1 MVVELVGPAGAGK
14 STLAQNVHRADPNV
28 HVGLSIWGLPRR
40 RLISGA
46 IALVPT
52 VIVAAVRKRRL
63 RWREVAQMIRLDAL
77 RRVLRRAKKAG
88 KRGGKTIL
96 LDEGP
101 VFAISSLDLAIAQ
114 RGGKVP
120 DKWRRRA
127 LKRWARLLD
136 TVILIDAPDAKLAER
151 IRTRAKR
158 HRMAKGSDV
167 EIQRF
172 AKGFRNAFARVI
184 GDLTRVDEA
193 RPLVVDHIRTHG
205 RLDHSAARLR
215 ATLARHRN
223 GR

>member
-14 STLAQNVHRADPNV
+14 STLAQNVHRADSNV

-40 RLISGA
+40 RLVSGA

-63 RWREVAQMIRLDAL
+63 RWREIAQMIRLDAL
-77 RRVLRRAKKAG
+77 RRTLRRAKNAG
-88 KRGGKTIL
+88 KRGGTTIL

-101 VFAISSLDLAIAQ
+101 VCAISSLDLAIAQ

-127 LKRWARLLD
+127 IARWARLLD
-136 TVILIDAPDAKLAER
+136 TVILIDAPDTKLADR
-151 IRTRAKR
+151 IRTRAKQ
-158 HRMAKGSDV
+158 HRMAKRSDV
-167 EIQRF
+167 AIQRF

-184 GDLTRVDEA
+184 GDLARIDESQLIVD
-193 RPLVVDHIRTHG
+193 RIRTDG
-205 RLDHSAARLR
+205 RLDRSAERLR

-223 GR
+223 GH

>member
-14 STLAQNVHRADPNV
+14 STLAQNVHRADSNV

-40 RLISGA
+40 RLVSGA

-63 RWREVAQMIRLDAL
+63 RWREIAQMIRLDAL
-77 RRVLRRAKKAG
+77 RRTLRRAKKAG
-88 KRGGKTIL
+88 KRGGTTIL

-127 LKRWARLLD
+127 IARWARLLD
-136 TVILIDAPDAKLAER
+136 TVILIDAPDTKLADR
-151 IRTRAKR
+151 IRTRAKQ
-158 HRMAKGSDV
+158 HRMAKRSDV
-167 EIQRF
+167 AIQRF

-184 GDLTRVDEA
+184 GDLARIDESQLIVD
-193 RPLVVDHIRTHG
+193 RIRTDG
-205 RLDHSAARLR
+205 RLDRSAERLR

-223 GR
+223 GH